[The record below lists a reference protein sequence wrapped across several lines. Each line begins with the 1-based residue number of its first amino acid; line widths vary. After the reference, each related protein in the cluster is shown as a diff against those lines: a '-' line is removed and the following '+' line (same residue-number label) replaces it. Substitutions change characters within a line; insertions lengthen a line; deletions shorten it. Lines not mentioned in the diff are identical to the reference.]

1 MSSDLATRLQA
12 ALGDAYR
19 IERELGGG
27 GMSRLFVAEEASLH
41 RRVVVKVLPPQF
53 ASEVSAARFR
63 QEVEVAARLQHP
75 NILPVLAAGTRDDL
89 IYYII
94 PYVPGESLRHRLTR
108 EGRLPVPDALE
119 ILREVAD
126 ALAYA
131 HSEGILHRDIK
142 PENVLLMGR
151 HASLTDFGVARALS
165 EARTGEPLT
174 ETGLAVGTP
183 GYMAPEQAA
192 GERHLDARADVY
204 ALAVVG
210 YEMLTGKPPF
220 EGPTAQ
226 AVLAAHLTITPR
238 PLSEIRPE
246 VPAGVSEVIARAL
259 HKSPVDRL
267 RTAAEL
273 RDGLRV
279 EMAVSAPPSAGPL
292 VGCRC
297 DRPGTDRRRVGSVR
311 PFQEPQPGGR
321 KPPRGGALRCGLA
334 FGRGIPGG
342 VADHPLPQPRRCRP
356 DPYRVAHDRGAPVG
370 RRIRSRVG
378 ARPWGAAPERGW
390 WCSARWS
397 PPAPTRFGS
406 APPSTTC
413 GGSDRPQ
420 RWRCGTTGSG
430 STASPIRWPC
440 GCFARWVAPARLA
453 RSGSPRWDRPPCLPS
468 SCFSRRSSSTAGGS
482 GIPPSSTPSGR

>member
-1 MSSDLATRLQA
+1 M
-12 ALGDAYR
+12 
-19 IERELGGG
+19 
-27 GMSRLFVAEEASLH
+27 
-41 RRVVVKVLPPQF
+41 
-53 ASEVSAARFR
+53 
-63 QEVEVAARLQHP
+63 
-75 NILPVLAAGTRDDL
+75 
-89 IYYII
+89 
-94 PYVPGESLRHRLTR
+94 
-108 EGRLPVPDALE
+108 LE

-210 YEMLTGKPPF
+210 DQMLTGKPPF
-220 EGPTAQ
+220 EGPTAE

-246 VPAGVSEVIARAL
+246 APAEVSEVIARAL

-273 RDGLRV
+273 RTGLRV
-279 EMAVSAPPSAGPL
+279 EISVSTPPSRGLWWAAGVIALALIAGGLALFGRSRSPSRVDENLLAVAPFDAVSPSVKEYREGLLTILSRSLDGAGPIRT
-292 VGCRC
+292 VS
-297 DRPGTDRRRVGSVR
+297 PTIVVRRRAGESD
-311 PFQEPQPGGR
+311 PASAS
-321 KPPRGGALRCGLA
+321 AL
-334 FGRGIPGG
+334 GRG
-342 VADHPLPQPRRCRP
+342 
-356 DPYRVAHDRGAPVG
+356 
-370 RRIRSRVG
+370 
-378 ARPWGAAPERGW
+378 
-390 WCSARWS
+390 
-397 PPAPTRFGS
+397 
-406 APPSTTC
+406 
-413 GGSDRPQ
+413 
-420 RWRCGTTGSG
+420 TGSG
-430 STASPIRWPC
+430 AGGVRPGGPRRRRLGSAQRHHLRRAAGAIGRRGGGAGRPAADRPHRRYAGRAAASR
-440 GCFARWVAPARLA
+440 GGVAPARLA